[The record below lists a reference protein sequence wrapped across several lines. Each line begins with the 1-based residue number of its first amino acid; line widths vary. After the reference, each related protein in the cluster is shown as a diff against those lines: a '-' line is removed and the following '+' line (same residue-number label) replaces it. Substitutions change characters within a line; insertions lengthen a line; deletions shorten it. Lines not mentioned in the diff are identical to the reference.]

1 MDQSAALIDTPQGS
15 ASVRGHTSAVAPA
28 APHEHSH
35 VRFEEGLELECGVM
49 LAPLV
54 MAYRT
59 YGTLGPR
66 ADNAVLVCHALTG
79 DQYVAETHPVSGKPG
94 WWSRLVGPGLP
105 IDTDRF
111 FVICI
116 NVLGGCMGS
125 TGPRSSRPGAGDEPW
140 GTDFPPVT
148 IRDMVA
154 AQAKVVSSLG
164 IERLFAVVGGSMG
177 GMQVLSWAAT
187 YPERVFAALPIAT
200 ASFHSAQNIAFNE
213 VSRQA
218 IFADPDWH
226 GGRYWADGLVPAR
239 GLAVA
244 RMMAHITYLSEEAL
258 TRKFGRRV
266 QRDAVAATA
275 NAGAPLSLFGEMFE
289 VESYLRHQGSSFVR
303 RFDANSYLTITRAMD
318 YFDIAMDHGGDLSAA
333 FAGTRTRFCIV
344 SFSSDWLFPTPQS
357 RAVARALNKA
367 AANVSFVEIDTDKG
381 HDAFL
386 LDEPEFDRTI
396 RGFLSGCAE
405 HAGLATPTPDIPAL
419 P

>member
-1 MDQSAALIDTPQGS
+1 MVPPRAVPVDARAQPIGPMDQNP
-15 ASVRGHTSAVAPA
+15 
-28 APHEHSH
+28 PHWTEHQH
-35 VRFEEGLELECGVM
+35 ARFDHGLELECGVT
-49 LAPLV
+49 LKPLI

-59 YGTLGPR
+59 YGRLSDV

-79 DQYVAETHPVSGKPG
+79 DQYVAEPHPVTGKPG
-94 WWSRLVGPGLP
+94 WWDRLVGPGLP
-105 IDTDRF
+105 IDTDRY
-111 FVICI
+111 FVLCV

-125 TGPRSSRPGAGDEPW
+125 TGPRSARSAEGEPREDEPKDGEPW

-148 IRDMVA
+148 IRDMVR
-154 AQAKVVSSLG
+154 AQALVVSRLG
-164 IERLFAVVGGSMG
+164 IDRLFAVVGGSMG

-187 YPERVFAALPIAT
+187 FPERVFAALPIAT

-226 GGRYWADGLVPAR
+226 GGRYWQEGLVPAR

-266 QRDAVAATA
+266 RTDPAAPA
-275 NAGAPLSLFGEMFE
+275 ASAGIGLFGEMFE

-318 YFDIAMDHGGDLSAA
+318 YFDVAADHDGDLAAA
-333 FAGTRTRFCIV
+333 FKGTPTRFCVV
-344 SFSSDWLFPTPQS
+344 SFSSDWLFPTAQS
-357 RAVARALNKA
+357 RAVARALNRA
-367 AANVSFVEIDTDKG
+367 AANVSFVEIETDKG

-386 LDEPEFDRTI
+386 LDEPDFDRTV
-396 RGFLSGCAE
+396 RGFLSGCAG
-405 HAGLATPTPDIPAL
+405 HAGLG
-419 P
+419 